1 MNDNVTLRVNGRE
14 WNGWTSVRIGAG
26 IERLARDFSVEITRQ
41 WPGDEGIT
49 TLQPRIK
56 NGSKVEVLIGDE
68 LVITGWVEATPV
80 RYDARSV
87 STGIAGRSLTADL
100 IDCAAVYSGGQWKKR
115 TLEQIARDLC
125 APYGV
130 TVRWELSDK
139 ESSAAFPGFTLD
151 HSETVYEALVR
162 ASRAR
167 GVLMTS
173 NAAGE
178 LVFSRAAST
187 ATDELVLGENLLTLD
202 FEEDF
207 RDRFSEYTV
216 KGYARAN
223 GAEGDDIDAKSI
235 VSRKGTATDSDVTR
249 YRPMII
255 IADSKITAKDAQ
267 ARALREQRRRL
278 AKSITFE
285 AEIDGWTR
293 KDGQLW
299 MPNLLVTID
308 ASKYAIK
315 TTELLVS
322 KVTLILNDQDGLK
335 TRVSLAPREGF
346 LVPVESDRKNRKGG
360 DSNGGI
366 DALVED
372 YYRRHPERTPPW
384 KE

>member
-1 MNDNVTLRVNGRE
+1 MSNTVTLRTDGRLFT
-14 WNGWTSVRIGAG
+14 GWTSVSVTRSIESVAG
-26 IERLARDFSVEITRQ
+26 YFELGVNVPPGTDLSGLAPGKAFTLEIDGQIVCTGYIDSRRRQ
-41 WPGDEGIT
+41 MTADSMKIT
-49 TLQPRIK
+49 
-56 NGSKVEVLIGDE
+56 V
-68 LVITGWVEATPV
+68 
-80 RYDARSV
+80 
-87 STGIAGRSLTADL
+87 AGRDKTADL
-100 IDCAAVYSGGQWKKR
+100 IDCAAVYSGGQWKNR
-115 TLEQIARDLC
+115 TLEQIARDLS

-285 AEIDGWTR
+285 AEIDGWT
-293 KDGQLW
+293 
-299 MPNLLVTID
+299 
-308 ASKYAIK
+308 
-315 TTELLVS
+315 
-322 KVTLILNDQDGLK
+322 
-335 TRVSLAPREGF
+335 
-346 LVPVESDRKNRKGG
+346 
-360 DSNGGI
+360 
-366 DALVED
+366 
-372 YYRRHPERTPPW
+372 
-384 KE
+384 

>member
-1 MNDNVTLRVNGRE
+1 MSNTVTLRTDGRLFT
-14 WNGWTSVRIGAG
+14 GWTSVSVTRSIESVAG
-26 IERLARDFSVEITRQ
+26 YFELGVNVPPGTDLSGLAPGKKFTLEIEGQIVCTGYIDSRRRQMTADSMKIT
-41 WPGDEGIT
+41 
-49 TLQPRIK
+49 
-56 NGSKVEVLIGDE
+56 V
-68 LVITGWVEATPV
+68 
-80 RYDARSV
+80 
-87 STGIAGRSLTADL
+87 AGRDKTADL
-100 IDCAAVYSGGQWKKR
+100 IDCAAVYSGGQWKNR

-125 APYGV
+125 TPYGV

-293 KDGQLW
+293 KD
-299 MPNLLVTID
+299 
-308 ASKYAIK
+308 
-315 TTELLVS
+315 
-322 KVTLILNDQDGLK
+322 
-335 TRVSLAPREGF
+335 
-346 LVPVESDRKNRKGG
+346 
-360 DSNGGI
+360 
-366 DALVED
+366 
-372 YYRRHPERTPPW
+372 
-384 KE
+384 

>member
-1 MNDNVTLRVNGRE
+1 MSNTVTLRTDGRLFT
-14 WNGWTSVRIGAG
+14 GWTSVSVTRSIESVAGYFELGVNVPPGTDLSGLAPGKAFTLEIGGQIVCTGYIDSRRRQMTA
-26 IERLARDFSVEITRQ
+26 DSMKIT
-41 WPGDEGIT
+41 
-49 TLQPRIK
+49 
-56 NGSKVEVLIGDE
+56 V
-68 LVITGWVEATPV
+68 
-80 RYDARSV
+80 
-87 STGIAGRSLTADL
+87 AGRDKTADL
-100 IDCAAVYSGGQWKKR
+100 IDCAAVYSGGQWKNR

-139 ESSAAFPGFTLD
+139 ESSAVFPGFTLD

-216 KGYARAN
+216 KGYARTN

-293 KDGQLW
+293 RDGQLW

-322 KVTLILNDQDGLK
+322 KVNLILNDQDGLK
-335 TRVSLAPREGF
+335 TRVSLSPREGF
-346 LVPVESDRKNRKGG
+346 LVPVESDRKNKS
-360 DSNGGI
+360 DNNGGI

-372 YYRRHPERTPPW
+372 YYRRHPEKTPPW

>member
-1 MNDNVTLRVNGRE
+1 MSNTVTLRTDGRLFT
-14 WNGWTSVRIGAG
+14 GWTSVSVTRSIESVAG
-26 IERLARDFSVEITRQ
+26 YFELGVNVPPGTDLSGLAPGKKFTLEIEEQIVCTGYIDSRRRQMTADSMKIT
-41 WPGDEGIT
+41 
-49 TLQPRIK
+49 
-56 NGSKVEVLIGDE
+56 
-68 LVITGWVEATPV
+68 
-80 RYDARSV
+80 
-87 STGIAGRSLTADL
+87 IAGRDKTADL
-100 IDCAAVYSGGQWKKR
+100 IDCAAVYSGGQWKNR

-139 ESSAAFPGFTLD
+139 ESSAVFPGFTLD

-173 NAAGE
+173 NAAGD

-322 KVTLILNDQDGLK
+322 KVTLVLNDQDGLK

-346 LVPVESDRKNRKGG
+346 LVPVESDRKNKG

-372 YYRRHPERTPPW
+372 YYRRHPEKMPPW

>member
-1 MNDNVTLRVNGRE
+1 MSNTVTLRADGRLFT
-14 WNGWTSVRIGAG
+14 GWTSVSVTRSIESVAG
-26 IERLARDFSVEITRQ
+26 YFELGVNVPPGTDLSGLAPGKAFTLEIDGQIVCTGYIDSRRRQ
-41 WPGDEGIT
+41 MTADSMKI
-49 TLQPRIK
+49 I
-56 NGSKVEVLIGDE
+56 
-68 LVITGWVEATPV
+68 
-80 RYDARSV
+80 
-87 STGIAGRSLTADL
+87 IAGRDKTADL
-100 IDCAAVYSGGQWKKR
+100 IDCAAVYSGGQWKNR

-178 LVFSRAAST
+178 LVFSLAAST

-346 LVPVESDRKNRKGG
+346 LVPVESDRKNKG

-372 YYRRHPERTPPW
+372 YYRRHPEKTPPW

>member
-1 MNDNVTLRVNGRE
+1 MSNTVTLRTDGRLFT
-14 WNGWTSVRIGAG
+14 GWTSVSVTRSIESVAG
-26 IERLARDFSVEITRQ
+26 YFELGVNVPPGTDLSGLAPGKKFTLEIEGQIVCTGYIDSRRRQMTADSMKIT
-41 WPGDEGIT
+41 
-49 TLQPRIK
+49 
-56 NGSKVEVLIGDE
+56 V
-68 LVITGWVEATPV
+68 
-80 RYDARSV
+80 
-87 STGIAGRSLTADL
+87 AGRDKTADL
-100 IDCAAVYSGGQWKKR
+100 IDCAAVYSGGQWKNR

-130 TVRWELSDK
+130 TVRQELTDK
-139 ESSAAFPGFTLD
+139 ESTAPFPSFTLD

-285 AEIDGWTR
+285 ADIDGWTR

-322 KVTLILNDQDGLK
+322 KVTLTLNDQDGLK

-346 LVPVESDRKNRKGG
+346 LVPVESDRKNKG

-372 YYRRHPERTPPW
+372 YYRRHPEKTPPW

>member
-1 MNDNVTLRVNGRE
+1 MSNTVTLRTDGRLFT
-14 WNGWTSVRIGAG
+14 GWTSVSVTRSIESVAG
-26 IERLARDFSVEITRQ
+26 YFELGVNVPPDTDLSGLAPGKAFTLEIEGQIVCTGYIDSRRRQMTADSMKIT
-41 WPGDEGIT
+41 
-49 TLQPRIK
+49 
-56 NGSKVEVLIGDE
+56 V
-68 LVITGWVEATPV
+68 
-80 RYDARSV
+80 
-87 STGIAGRSLTADL
+87 AGRDKTADL
-100 IDCAAVYSGGQWKKR
+100 IDCAAVYSGGQWKNR

-202 FEEDF
+202 FEADF

-322 KVTLILNDQDGLK
+322 KVNLILNDQDGLK

-346 LVPVESDRKNRKGG
+346 LVPVESDRKNKG

-372 YYRRHPERTPPW
+372 YYRRHPEKTPPW

>member
-1 MNDNVTLRVNGRE
+1 MSNTVTLRTDGRLFT
-14 WNGWTSVRIGAG
+14 GWTSVSVTRSIESVAG
-26 IERLARDFSVEITRQ
+26 YFELGVNVPPGTDLSGLAPGKKFTLEIEGQIVCTGYIDSRRRQ
-41 WPGDEGIT
+41 MTADSMKI
-49 TLQPRIK
+49 I
-56 NGSKVEVLIGDE
+56 
-68 LVITGWVEATPV
+68 
-80 RYDARSV
+80 
-87 STGIAGRSLTADL
+87 IAGRDKTADL
-100 IDCAAVYSGGQWKKR
+100 IDCAAVYSGGQWKNR

-187 ATDELVLGENLLTLD
+187 ATDELVLGENLLTLN

-346 LVPVESDRKNRKGG
+346 LVPVESDRKNKG
-360 DSNGGI
+360 DNNGGI

-372 YYRRHPERTPPW
+372 YYRRHPEKTPPW

>member
-1 MNDNVTLRVNGRE
+1 MSNTVTLRADGRLFT
-14 WNGWTSVRIGAG
+14 GWTSVSVTRSIESVAG
-26 IERLARDFSVEITRQ
+26 YFELGVNVPPGTDLSGLAPGKAFTLEIDGQIVCTGYIDSRRRQ
-41 WPGDEGIT
+41 MTADSMKI
-49 TLQPRIK
+49 I
-56 NGSKVEVLIGDE
+56 
-68 LVITGWVEATPV
+68 
-80 RYDARSV
+80 
-87 STGIAGRSLTADL
+87 IAGRDKTADL
-100 IDCAAVYSGGQWKKR
+100 IDCAAVYSGGQWKNR

-335 TRVSLAPREGF
+335 TRLSLAPREGF
-346 LVPVESDRKNRKGG
+346 LVPVESDRKNKS
-360 DSNGGI
+360 DNNGGI

-372 YYRRHPERTPPW
+372 YYRRHPEKTPPW

>member
-1 MNDNVTLRVNGRE
+1 MSNTVTLRTDGRLFT
-14 WNGWTSVRIGAG
+14 GWTSVSVTRSIESVAG
-26 IERLARDFSVEITRQ
+26 YFELGVNVPPGTDLSGLAPGKKFTLEIEGQIVCTGYIDSRRRQMTADSMKIT
-41 WPGDEGIT
+41 
-49 TLQPRIK
+49 
-56 NGSKVEVLIGDE
+56 V
-68 LVITGWVEATPV
+68 
-80 RYDARSV
+80 
-87 STGIAGRSLTADL
+87 AGRDKTADL
-100 IDCAAVYSGGQWKKR
+100 IDCAAVYSGGQWKNR

-322 KVTLILNDQDGLK
+322 KVNLILNDQDGLK
-335 TRVSLAPREGF
+335 TRVSLSPREGF
-346 LVPVESDRKNRKGG
+346 LVPVESDRKNKS
-360 DSNGGI
+360 DNNGGI

-372 YYRRHPERTPPW
+372 YYRRHPEKTPPW

>member
-1 MNDNVTLRVNGRE
+1 MNNTVTLRTDGRLFT
-14 WNGWTSVRIGAG
+14 GWTSVSVTRSIESVAG
-26 IERLARDFSVEITRQ
+26 YFELGVNVPPGMDLSGLAPGKKFSLEIDGQIVCTGYIDSRRRQ
-41 WPGDEGIT
+41 MTADSMKIT
-49 TLQPRIK
+49 
-56 NGSKVEVLIGDE
+56 
-68 LVITGWVEATPV
+68 
-80 RYDARSV
+80 
-87 STGIAGRSLTADL
+87 IAGRDKTADL
-100 IDCAAVYSGGQWKKR
+100 IDCAAVYSGGQWKNR

-139 ESSAAFPGFTLD
+139 ESSALFPGFTLD

-207 RDRFSEYTV
+207 RDRFSQYTV

-255 IADSKITAKDAQ
+255 IADNKITAKDAQ

-278 AKSITFE
+278 AKSVTFE
-285 AEIDGWTR
+285 AEIAGWAR
-293 KDGQLW
+293 KDGQVW

-315 TTELLVS
+315 TAELLVS
-322 KVTLILNDQDGLK
+322 KVTLSLNDQDGLK

-346 LVPVESDRKNRKGG
+346 LVPVESNRKNRKSG

-372 YYRRHPERTPPW
+372 YYRRHPEKTPPW

>member
-1 MNDNVTLRVNGRE
+1 MSNTVTLRTDGRLFT
-14 WNGWTSVRIGAG
+14 GWTSVSVTRSIESVAGYFELGVNVPPGTDLSGLAPGKAFTLEIGGQIVCTGYIDSRRRQMTA
-26 IERLARDFSVEITRQ
+26 DSMKIT
-41 WPGDEGIT
+41 
-49 TLQPRIK
+49 
-56 NGSKVEVLIGDE
+56 V
-68 LVITGWVEATPV
+68 
-80 RYDARSV
+80 
-87 STGIAGRSLTADL
+87 AGRDKTADL

-139 ESSAAFPGFTLD
+139 ESSAVFPGFTLD

-267 ARALREQRRRL
+267 ARALREMRRRL
-278 AKSITFE
+278 ARSVTFD
-285 AEIDGWTR
+285 ADIAGWTR
-293 KDGQLW
+293 QGGQLW

-308 ASKYAIK
+308 AARYAIK

-322 KVTLILNDQDGLK
+322 KVTLSLNDQDGLK

-346 LVPVESDRKNRKGG
+346 LVPVESDRKTKGG
-360 DSNGGI
+360 DSTDGV
-366 DALVED
+366 DALVEE
-372 YYRRHPERTPPW
+372 YYRKHPEKTPPW
-384 KE
+384 KK

>member
-1 MNDNVTLRVNGRE
+1 MSNTVTLRTDGRLFT
-14 WNGWTSVRIGAG
+14 GWTSVSVTRSIESVAGYFELGVNVPPDTDLSGLAPGKAFTLEIGGQIVCTGYIDSRRRQMTADS
-26 IERLARDFSVEITRQ
+26 IKIT
-41 WPGDEGIT
+41 
-49 TLQPRIK
+49 
-56 NGSKVEVLIGDE
+56 V
-68 LVITGWVEATPV
+68 
-80 RYDARSV
+80 
-87 STGIAGRSLTADL
+87 AGRDKTADL
-100 IDCAAVYSGGQWKKR
+100 IDCAAVYSGGQWKNR

-139 ESSAAFPGFTLD
+139 ESSAVFPGFTLD

-202 FEEDF
+202 FDEDF
-207 RDRFSEYTV
+207 RDRFSEYIV

-223 GAEGDDIDAKSI
+223 GADGDDIDAESI

-293 KDGQLW
+293 RDGQLW

-346 LVPVESDRKNRKGG
+346 LVPVESDRKSRG
-360 DSNGGI
+360 DGNDGV
-366 DALVED
+366 DDLVEA
-372 YYRRHPERTPPW
+372 YFRRHPEKTPPW

>member
-1 MNDNVTLRVNGRE
+1 MSNTVTLRTDGRLFT
-14 WNGWTSVRIGAG
+14 GWTSVSVTRSIESVAG
-26 IERLARDFSVEITRQ
+26 YFELGVNVPPGTDLSGLAPGKKFTLEIEGQIVCTGYIDSRRRQMTADSMKIT
-41 WPGDEGIT
+41 
-49 TLQPRIK
+49 
-56 NGSKVEVLIGDE
+56 V
-68 LVITGWVEATPV
+68 
-80 RYDARSV
+80 
-87 STGIAGRSLTADL
+87 AGRDKTADL

-235 VSRKGTATDSDVTR
+235 VSQKGTATDSDVTR

-335 TRVSLAPREGF
+335 TRVSLSPREGF
-346 LVPVESDRKNRKGG
+346 LVPVESDRKNKS
-360 DSNGGI
+360 DNNGGI

-372 YYRRHPERTPPW
+372 YYRRHPEKTPPW

>member
-1 MNDNVTLRVNGRE
+1 MSNTVTLRTDGRLFT
-14 WNGWTSVRIGAG
+14 GWTSVSVTRSIESVAGYFELGVNVPPGTDLSGLAPGKAFTLEIGGQIVCTGYIDSRRRQMTA
-26 IERLARDFSVEITRQ
+26 DSMKIT
-41 WPGDEGIT
+41 
-49 TLQPRIK
+49 
-56 NGSKVEVLIGDE
+56 V
-68 LVITGWVEATPV
+68 
-80 RYDARSV
+80 
-87 STGIAGRSLTADL
+87 AGRDKTADL
-100 IDCAAVYSGGQWKKR
+100 IDCAAVYSGGQWKNR
-115 TLEQIARDLC
+115 TLEQIARDLS

-322 KVTLILNDQDGLK
+322 KVNLILNDQDGLK
-335 TRVSLAPREGF
+335 TRVSLSPREGF
-346 LVPVESDRKNRKGG
+346 LVPVESDRKNKG
-360 DSNGGI
+360 DNNGGI

-372 YYRRHPERTPPW
+372 YYRRHPEKTPPW

>member
-1 MNDNVTLRVNGRE
+1 MSNTVTLRTDGRLFT
-14 WNGWTSVRIGAG
+14 GWTSVSVTRSIESVAG
-26 IERLARDFSVEITRQ
+26 YFELGVNVPPGTDLSGLAPGKKFTLEIEGQIVCTGYIDSRRRQMTADSMKIT
-41 WPGDEGIT
+41 
-49 TLQPRIK
+49 
-56 NGSKVEVLIGDE
+56 V
-68 LVITGWVEATPV
+68 
-80 RYDARSV
+80 
-87 STGIAGRSLTADL
+87 AGRDKTADL
-100 IDCAAVYSGGQWKKR
+100 IDCAAVYSGGQWKNR
-115 TLEQIARDLC
+115 TLEQIARDLS

-335 TRVSLAPREGF
+335 TRVSLSPREGF
-346 LVPVESDRKNRKGG
+346 LVPVESDRKNKS
-360 DSNGGI
+360 DNNGGI

-372 YYRRHPERTPPW
+372 YYRRHPEKTPPW

>member
-1 MNDNVTLRVNGRE
+1 MSNTVTLRTDGRLFT
-14 WNGWTSVRIGAG
+14 GWTSVSVTRSIESVAGYFELGVNVPPGTDLSGLAPGKAFTLEIGGQIVCTGYIDSRRRQMTA
-26 IERLARDFSVEITRQ
+26 DSMKIT
-41 WPGDEGIT
+41 
-49 TLQPRIK
+49 
-56 NGSKVEVLIGDE
+56 V
-68 LVITGWVEATPV
+68 
-80 RYDARSV
+80 
-87 STGIAGRSLTADL
+87 AGRDKTADL
-100 IDCAAVYSGGQWKKR
+100 IDCAAVYSGGQWKNR

-139 ESSAAFPGFTLD
+139 ESSAVFPGFTLD

-216 KGYARAN
+216 KGYARTN

-322 KVTLILNDQDGLK
+322 KVTLILNDQDGMK

-346 LVPVESDRKNRKGG
+346 LVPVESDRKNKS
-360 DSNGGI
+360 DNNGGI

-372 YYRRHPERTPPW
+372 YYRRHPEKTSPW

>member
-1 MNDNVTLRVNGRE
+1 MSNTVTLRTDGRLFT
-14 WNGWTSVRIGAG
+14 GWTSVSVTRSIESVAG
-26 IERLARDFSVEITRQ
+26 YFELGVNVPPGTDLSGLAPGKEFTLEIDGQIVCTGYIDSRRRQ
-41 WPGDEGIT
+41 MTADSMKIT
-49 TLQPRIK
+49 
-56 NGSKVEVLIGDE
+56 V
-68 LVITGWVEATPV
+68 
-80 RYDARSV
+80 
-87 STGIAGRSLTADL
+87 AGRDKTADL
-100 IDCAAVYSGGQWKKR
+100 IDCAAVYSGGQWKNR

-216 KGYARAN
+216 KGYARTN

-322 KVTLILNDQDGLK
+322 KVNLILNDQDGLK
-335 TRVSLAPREGF
+335 TRVSLSPREGF
-346 LVPVESDRKNRKGG
+346 LVPVESDRKNKS
-360 DSNGGI
+360 DNNGGI

-372 YYRRHPERTPPW
+372 YYRRHPEKTPPW

>member
-1 MNDNVTLRVNGRE
+1 MSNTVTLRTDGRLFT
-14 WNGWTSVRIGAG
+14 GWTSVSVTRSIESVAGYFELGVNVPPGTDLSGLAPGKAFTLEIGGQIVCTGYIDSRRRQMTA
-26 IERLARDFSVEITRQ
+26 DSMKIT
-41 WPGDEGIT
+41 
-49 TLQPRIK
+49 
-56 NGSKVEVLIGDE
+56 V
-68 LVITGWVEATPV
+68 
-80 RYDARSV
+80 
-87 STGIAGRSLTADL
+87 AGRDKTADL
-100 IDCAAVYSGGQWKKR
+100 IDCAAVYSGGQWKNR

-139 ESSAAFPGFTLD
+139 ESSAVFPGFTLD

-322 KVTLILNDQDGLK
+322 KVNLILNDQDGLK
-335 TRVSLAPREGF
+335 TRVSLSPREGF
-346 LVPVESDRKNRKGG
+346 LVPVESDRKNKS
-360 DSNGGI
+360 DNNGGI

-372 YYRRHPERTPPW
+372 YYRRHPEKTPPW

>member
-1 MNDNVTLRVNGRE
+1 MSNTVTLRTDGRLFT
-14 WNGWTSVRIGAG
+14 GWTSVSVTRSIESVAG
-26 IERLARDFSVEITRQ
+26 YFELGVNVPPGTDLSGLAPGKAFTLEIDGQIVCTGYIDSRRRQ
-41 WPGDEGIT
+41 MTADSMKIT
-49 TLQPRIK
+49 
-56 NGSKVEVLIGDE
+56 V
-68 LVITGWVEATPV
+68 
-80 RYDARSV
+80 
-87 STGIAGRSLTADL
+87 AGRDKTADL
-100 IDCAAVYSGGQWKKR
+100 IDCAAVYSGGQWKNR

-139 ESSAAFPGFTLD
+139 ESSAVFPGFTLD

-216 KGYARAN
+216 KGYARTN

-322 KVTLILNDQDGLK
+322 KVNLILNDQDGLK
-335 TRVSLAPREGF
+335 TRVSLSPREGF
-346 LVPVESDRKNRKGG
+346 LVPVESDRKNKS
-360 DSNGGI
+360 DNNGGI

-372 YYRRHPERTPPW
+372 YYRRHPEKTPPW

>member
-1 MNDNVTLRVNGRE
+1 MSNTVTLRTDGRLFT
-14 WNGWTSVRIGAG
+14 GWTSVSVTRSIESVAG
-26 IERLARDFSVEITRQ
+26 YFELGVNVPPGTDLSGLAPGKKFTLEIEGQIVCTGYIDSRRRQMTADSMKIT
-41 WPGDEGIT
+41 
-49 TLQPRIK
+49 
-56 NGSKVEVLIGDE
+56 
-68 LVITGWVEATPV
+68 
-80 RYDARSV
+80 
-87 STGIAGRSLTADL
+87 IAGRDKTADL
-100 IDCAAVYSGGQWKKR
+100 IDCAAVYSGGQWKNR
-115 TLEQIARDLC
+115 SLEQIARDLS

-187 ATDELVLGENLLTLD
+187 VTDELILGKNLLTVD
-202 FEEDF
+202 FDEDF
-207 RDRFSEYTV
+207 RDRFSEYIV

-223 GAEGDDIDAKSI
+223 GADGDDIDAESI

-293 KDGQLW
+293 RDGQLW

-372 YYRRHPERTPPW
+372 YYRRHPEKTPPW

>member
-1 MNDNVTLRVNGRE
+1 E
-14 WNGWTSVRIGAG
+14 IGGQIVCTGYIDSRRRQMTA
-26 IERLARDFSVEITRQ
+26 DSMKIT
-41 WPGDEGIT
+41 
-49 TLQPRIK
+49 
-56 NGSKVEVLIGDE
+56 V
-68 LVITGWVEATPV
+68 
-80 RYDARSV
+80 
-87 STGIAGRSLTADL
+87 AGRDKTADL
-100 IDCAAVYSGGQWKKR
+100 IDCAAVYSGGQWKNR

-125 APYGV
+125 TPYGV

-299 MPNLLVTID
+299 MP
-308 ASKYAIK
+308 
-315 TTELLVS
+315 
-322 KVTLILNDQDGLK
+322 
-335 TRVSLAPREGF
+335 
-346 LVPVESDRKNRKGG
+346 
-360 DSNGGI
+360 
-366 DALVED
+366 
-372 YYRRHPERTPPW
+372 
-384 KE
+384 

>member
-1 MNDNVTLRVNGRE
+1 MSNTVTLRTDGRLFT
-14 WNGWTSVRIGAG
+14 GWTSVSVTRSIESVAG
-26 IERLARDFSVEITRQ
+26 YFELGVNVPPGTDLSGLAPGKAFTLEIDGQIVCTGYIDSRRRQ
-41 WPGDEGIT
+41 MTADSMKI
-49 TLQPRIK
+49 I
-56 NGSKVEVLIGDE
+56 
-68 LVITGWVEATPV
+68 
-80 RYDARSV
+80 
-87 STGIAGRSLTADL
+87 IAGRDKTADL

-162 ASRAR
+162 ASAHR

-335 TRVSLAPREGF
+335 TRLSLAPREGF
-346 LVPVESDRKNRKGG
+346 LVPVESDRKNRKG

-372 YYRRHPERTPPW
+372 YYRRHPEKTPPW

>member
-1 MNDNVTLRVNGRE
+1 MSNTVTLRTDGRLFT
-14 WNGWTSVRIGAG
+14 GWTSVSVTRSIESVAG
-26 IERLARDFSVEITRQ
+26 YFELGVNVPPGTDLSGLAPGKKFTLEIEGQIVCTGYIDSRRRQMTADSMKIT
-41 WPGDEGIT
+41 
-49 TLQPRIK
+49 
-56 NGSKVEVLIGDE
+56 V
-68 LVITGWVEATPV
+68 
-80 RYDARSV
+80 
-87 STGIAGRSLTADL
+87 AGRDKTADL
-100 IDCAAVYSGGQWKKR
+100 IDCAAVYSGGQWKNR

-125 APYGV
+125 TPYGV

-187 ATDELVLGENLLTLD
+187 ATDELVLGKNLLTLD

-293 KDGQLW
+293 KNGQLW

-335 TRVSLAPREGF
+335 TRVSLSPREGF
-346 LVPVESDRKNRKGG
+346 LVPVESDRKNKG
-360 DSNGGI
+360 DNNGGI

-372 YYRRHPERTPPW
+372 YYRRHPEKTPPW

>member
-1 MNDNVTLRVNGRE
+1 MSNTVTLRTDGRLFT
-14 WNGWTSVRIGAG
+14 GWTSVSVTRSIESVAG
-26 IERLARDFSVEITRQ
+26 YFELGVNVPPGTDLSGLAPGKAFTLEIDGQIVCTGYIDSRRRQ
-41 WPGDEGIT
+41 MTADSMKIT
-49 TLQPRIK
+49 
-56 NGSKVEVLIGDE
+56 V
-68 LVITGWVEATPV
+68 
-80 RYDARSV
+80 
-87 STGIAGRSLTADL
+87 AGRDKTADL
-100 IDCAAVYSGGQWKKR
+100 IDCAAVYSGGQWKNR

-299 MPNLLVTID
+299 MPNLLVTIN

-346 LVPVESDRKNRKGG
+346 LVPVESDRKNKS
-360 DSNGGI
+360 DNNGGI

-372 YYRRHPERTPPW
+372 YYRRHPEKTPPW

>member
-1 MNDNVTLRVNGRE
+1 MSNTVTLRTDGRLFT
-14 WNGWTSVRIGAG
+14 GWTSVSVTRSIESVAG
-26 IERLARDFSVEITRQ
+26 YFELGVNVPPGTDLSGLAPGKKFTLEIEGQIVCTGYIDSRRRQMTADSMKIT
-41 WPGDEGIT
+41 
-49 TLQPRIK
+49 
-56 NGSKVEVLIGDE
+56 V
-68 LVITGWVEATPV
+68 
-80 RYDARSV
+80 
-87 STGIAGRSLTADL
+87 AGRDKTADL

-235 VSRKGTATDSDVTR
+235 ISRKGTATDSDVTR

-335 TRVSLAPREGF
+335 TRVSLSPREGF
-346 LVPVESDRKNRKGG
+346 LVPVESDRKNKS
-360 DSNGGI
+360 DNNGGI

-372 YYRRHPERTPPW
+372 YYRRHPEKTPPW

>member
-1 MNDNVTLRVNGRE
+1 MSNTVTLRTDGRLFT
-14 WNGWTSVRIGAG
+14 GWTSVSVTRSIESVAG
-26 IERLARDFSVEITRQ
+26 YFELGVNVPPGTDLSGLAPGKKFTLEIEGQIVCTGYIDSRRRQMTADSMKIT
-41 WPGDEGIT
+41 
-49 TLQPRIK
+49 
-56 NGSKVEVLIGDE
+56 
-68 LVITGWVEATPV
+68 
-80 RYDARSV
+80 
-87 STGIAGRSLTADL
+87 IAGRDKTADL
-100 IDCAAVYSGGQWKKR
+100 IDCAAVYSGGQWKNR
-115 TLEQIARDLC
+115 SLEQIARDLC
-125 APYGV
+125 TPYGV

-139 ESSAAFPGFTLD
+139 ESAASFPSFTLD

-187 ATDELVLGENLLTLD
+187 VTDELILGKNLLTVD
-202 FEEDF
+202 FDEDF
-207 RDRFSEYTV
+207 RDRFSEYIV

-223 GAEGDDIDAKSI
+223 GADGDDIDAESI

-293 KDGQLW
+293 RDGQLW

-372 YYRRHPERTPPW
+372 YYRRHPEKTPPW

>member
-1 MNDNVTLRVNGRE
+1 TDLSGLAPGKAFTLE
-14 WNGWTSVRIGAG
+14 IGGQIVCTGYIDSRRRQMTA
-26 IERLARDFSVEITRQ
+26 DSMKIT
-41 WPGDEGIT
+41 
-49 TLQPRIK
+49 
-56 NGSKVEVLIGDE
+56 V
-68 LVITGWVEATPV
+68 
-80 RYDARSV
+80 
-87 STGIAGRSLTADL
+87 AGRDKTADL
-100 IDCAAVYSGGQWKKR
+100 IDCAAVYSGGQWKNR

-139 ESSAAFPGFTLD
+139 ESSAVFPGFTLD

-216 KGYARAN
+216 KGYARTN

-322 KVTLILNDQDGLK
+322 KVTLILNDQDGMK

-346 LVPVESDRKNRKGG
+346 LVPVESDRKNKS
-360 DSNGGI
+360 DNNGGI

-372 YYRRHPERTPPW
+372 YYRRHPEKTPPW

>member
-1 MNDNVTLRVNGRE
+1 MSNTVTLRTDGRLFT
-14 WNGWTSVRIGAG
+14 GWTSVSVTRSIESVAGYFELGVNVPPGTDLSGLAPGKKFTLEIGGQIVCTGYIDSRRRQMTA
-26 IERLARDFSVEITRQ
+26 DSMKIT
-41 WPGDEGIT
+41 
-49 TLQPRIK
+49 
-56 NGSKVEVLIGDE
+56 V
-68 LVITGWVEATPV
+68 
-80 RYDARSV
+80 
-87 STGIAGRSLTADL
+87 AGRDKTADL
-100 IDCAAVYSGGQWKKR
+100 IDCAAVYSGGQWKNR

-322 KVTLILNDQDGLK
+322 KVNLILNDQDGLK
-335 TRVSLAPREGF
+335 TRVSLSPREGF
-346 LVPVESDRKNRKGG
+346 LVPVESDRKNKS
-360 DSNGGI
+360 DNNGGI

-372 YYRRHPERTPPW
+372 YYRRHPEKTPPW

>member
-1 MNDNVTLRVNGRE
+1 MSNTVTLRTDGRLFT
-14 WNGWTSVRIGAG
+14 GWTSVSVTRSIESVAGYFELGVNVPPGTDLSGLAPGKAFTLEIGGQIVCTGYIDSRRRQMTA
-26 IERLARDFSVEITRQ
+26 DSMKIT
-41 WPGDEGIT
+41 
-49 TLQPRIK
+49 
-56 NGSKVEVLIGDE
+56 V
-68 LVITGWVEATPV
+68 
-80 RYDARSV
+80 
-87 STGIAGRSLTADL
+87 AGRDKTADL
-100 IDCAAVYSGGQWKKR
+100 IDCAAVYSGGQWKNR

-139 ESSAAFPGFTLD
+139 ESSAVFPGFTLD

-293 KDGQLW
+293 RDGQLW

-346 LVPVESDRKNRKGG
+346 LVPVESDRKSRG
-360 DSNGGI
+360 DGNDGV

-372 YYRRHPERTPPW
+372 YYRRHPEKTPPW

>member
-1 MNDNVTLRVNGRE
+1 MSNTVTLRTDGRLFT
-14 WNGWTSVRIGAG
+14 GWTSVSVTRSIESVAGYFELGVNVPPGTDLSGLAPGKAFTLEIGGQIVCTGYIDSRRRQMTADS
-26 IERLARDFSVEITRQ
+26 IKIT
-41 WPGDEGIT
+41 
-49 TLQPRIK
+49 
-56 NGSKVEVLIGDE
+56 V
-68 LVITGWVEATPV
+68 
-80 RYDARSV
+80 
-87 STGIAGRSLTADL
+87 AGRDKTADL
-100 IDCAAVYSGGQWKKR
+100 IDCAAVYSGGQWKNR

-139 ESSAAFPGFTLD
+139 ESSAVFPGFTLD

-202 FEEDF
+202 FDEDF
-207 RDRFSEYTV
+207 RDRFSEYIV

-223 GAEGDDIDAKSI
+223 GADGDDIDAESI

-293 KDGQLW
+293 RDGQLW

-346 LVPVESDRKNRKGG
+346 LVPVESDRKSRG
-360 DSNGGI
+360 DGNDGV
-366 DALVED
+366 DDLVEA
-372 YYRRHPERTPPW
+372 YFRRHPEKTPPW

>member
-1 MNDNVTLRVNGRE
+1 MSNTVTLRTDGRLFT
-14 WNGWTSVRIGAG
+14 GWTSVSVTRSIESVAGYFELGVNVPPGTDLSGLAPGKAFTLEIGGQIVCTGYIDSRRRQMTA
-26 IERLARDFSVEITRQ
+26 DSMKIT
-41 WPGDEGIT
+41 
-49 TLQPRIK
+49 
-56 NGSKVEVLIGDE
+56 V
-68 LVITGWVEATPV
+68 
-80 RYDARSV
+80 
-87 STGIAGRSLTADL
+87 AGRDKTADL
-100 IDCAAVYSGGQWKKR
+100 IDCAAVYSGGQWKNR

-139 ESSAAFPGFTLD
+139 ESSAVFPGFTLD

-216 KGYARAN
+216 KGYACTN

-322 KVTLILNDQDGLK
+322 KVNLILNDQDGLK
-335 TRVSLAPREGF
+335 TRVSLSPREGF
-346 LVPVESDRKNRKGG
+346 LVPVESDRKNKS
-360 DSNGGI
+360 DNNGGI

-372 YYRRHPERTPPW
+372 YYRRHPEKTPPW

>member
-1 MNDNVTLRVNGRE
+1 MSNTVTLRTDGRLFT
-14 WNGWTSVRIGAG
+14 GWTSVSVTRSIESVAG
-26 IERLARDFSVEITRQ
+26 YFELGVNVPPGTDLSGLAPGKAFTLEIDGQIVCTGYIDSRRRQ
-41 WPGDEGIT
+41 MTADSMKIT
-49 TLQPRIK
+49 
-56 NGSKVEVLIGDE
+56 V
-68 LVITGWVEATPV
+68 
-80 RYDARSV
+80 
-87 STGIAGRSLTADL
+87 AGRDKTADL
-100 IDCAAVYSGGQWKKR
+100 IDCAAVYSGGQWKNR
-115 TLEQIARDLC
+115 TLEQIARDLS

-322 KVTLILNDQDGLK
+322 KVTLILNDQTG
-335 TRVSLAPREGF
+335 
-346 LVPVESDRKNRKGG
+346 
-360 DSNGGI
+360 
-366 DALVED
+366 
-372 YYRRHPERTPPW
+372 
-384 KE
+384 

>member
-1 MNDNVTLRVNGRE
+1 MSNTVTLRTDGRLFT
-14 WNGWTSVRIGAG
+14 GWTSVSVTRSIESVAGYFELGVNVPPGTDLSGLAPGKAFTLEIGGQIVCTGYIDSRRRQMTA
-26 IERLARDFSVEITRQ
+26 DSMKIT
-41 WPGDEGIT
+41 
-49 TLQPRIK
+49 
-56 NGSKVEVLIGDE
+56 V
-68 LVITGWVEATPV
+68 
-80 RYDARSV
+80 
-87 STGIAGRSLTADL
+87 AGRDKTADL
-100 IDCAAVYSGGQWKKR
+100 IDCAAVYSGGQWKNR

-139 ESSAAFPGFTLD
+139 ESSAVFPGFTLD

-202 FEEDF
+202 YEEDF

-216 KGYARAN
+216 KGYARTN

-322 KVTLILNDQDGLK
+322 KVNLILNDQDGLK
-335 TRVSLAPREGF
+335 TRVSLSPREGF
-346 LVPVESDRKNRKGG
+346 LVPVESDRKNKS
-360 DSNGGI
+360 DNNGGI

-372 YYRRHPERTPPW
+372 YYRRHPEKTPPW

>member
-1 MNDNVTLRVNGRE
+1 MSNTVTLRADGRLFT
-14 WNGWTSVRIGAG
+14 GWTSVSVTRSIESVAG
-26 IERLARDFSVEITRQ
+26 YFELGVNVPPGTDLSGLAPGKAFTLEIDGQIVCTGYIDSRRRQ
-41 WPGDEGIT
+41 MTADSMKI
-49 TLQPRIK
+49 I
-56 NGSKVEVLIGDE
+56 
-68 LVITGWVEATPV
+68 
-80 RYDARSV
+80 
-87 STGIAGRSLTADL
+87 IAGRDKTADL
-100 IDCAAVYSGGQWKKR
+100 IDCAAVYSGGQWKNR

-139 ESSAAFPGFTLD
+139 ESSAVFPGFTLD

-285 AEIDGWTR
+285 ADIDGWTR

-322 KVTLILNDQDGLK
+322 KVNLILNDQDGLK
-335 TRVSLAPREGF
+335 TRVSLSPREGF
-346 LVPVESDRKNRKGG
+346 LVPVESDRKNKG

-372 YYRRHPERTPPW
+372 YYRRHPEKTPPW